1 MTVTDTF
8 IKDLKII
15 EPKVFGDQRG
25 YFFETWNKSVFEAA
39 GINFVPVQQNESSST
54 YGVVRG
60 LHFQLNPYSQA
71 KLVRCVVGKVLDVAV
86 DVRKGSPTFGKHFSV
101 ELSDENKRQF
111 FIPRGFAHGFSV
123 LSDYAV
129 FSYLCDNVYNK
140 ESEGGIIFNDPEL
153 AIDWKIPQ
161 DKMILSDKDTKHPTL
176 KNAILN
182 F

>member
-86 DVRKGSPTFGKHFSV
+86 DVRKGSPTYGKHLSV
-101 ELSDENKRQF
+101 EL
-111 FIPRGFAHGFSV
+111 
-123 LSDYAV
+123 
-129 FSYLCDNVYNK
+129 
-140 ESEGGIIFNDPEL
+140 SEGGIIFNDPEL
-153 AIDWKIPQ
+153 GIDWKIPQ

>member
-25 YFFETWNKSVFEAA
+25 YFFETWNKSVFDAA

-86 DVRKGSPTFGKHFSV
+86 DVRKGSPTFGKYFSV
-101 ELSDENKRQF
+101 ELSEENKRQF

-140 ESEGGIIFNDPEL
+140 ESEGGIIFNDSEL
-153 AIDWKIPQ
+153 GIDWKIPQ

>member
-25 YFFETWNKSVFEAA
+25 YFFETWNKSVFDAA
-39 GINFVPVQQNESSST
+39 GINFVPVQQNESRST

-86 DVRKGSPTFGKHFSV
+86 DVRKGSPTYGKHLSV
-101 ELSDENKRQF
+101 ELSEENKRQF
-111 FIPRGFAHGFSV
+111 LIPRGFAHGFSV

-153 AIDWKIPQ
+153 GIDWKIPQ